1 MYDGGK
7 RHKHTG
13 AAHLIRSNLH
23 RMCASGVLPSWYAEL
38 QHKLVASNRPR
49 YFRLVCICTAT
60 SAFVMGII
68 IGLMIPMYLLPP
80 SAASALLHAAGS
92 RPLNRSSSST
102 VVPPVVLDR
111 TVFDTVS
118 FVPAVQQ
125 PPVAAQPSA
134 ESTAVNSSLIA
145 NGVYWSD
152 TVEMALP
159 QGYDSTSAS
168 EWRKFVRKARVIKME
183 EGCGRMQNRL
193 VTFDNGSTS
202 CCRYRQNVDQIQG
215 EIFGFY
221 LGRYILGLPNL
232 TPTTLSRVKPQSR
245 QWASVKAQVSLA
257 QWATEEKAVVMTKFV
272 PLLLSAYIPTFLRP
286 YDRRLHPPDV
296 QDTPDVDASE
306 LAQWSDLVVF
316 DYLTA
321 NMDRMIN
328 NMYNLQWNPTMM
340 DAPAHNLAKDAST
353 GLLLFLD
360 NESGLLHGYRL
371 LDKYEHYHKSI
382 LNAVCIFRRS
392 TADAIKRL
400 YKQNNVGELLRSAFK
415 SSDPE
420 FVDILPSLPEK
431 NVKILNKRIARVH
444 EQIVKC
450 ESMYKST

>member
-7 RHKHTG
+7 RHKNGSH
-13 AAHLIRSNLH
+13 HLIRANLH
-23 RMCASGVLPSWYAEL
+23 RMCASGVLPSWYADL
-38 QHKLVASNRPR
+38 QHKLVASSRPR
-49 YFRLVCICTAT
+49 VYRFACICAAIAT
-60 SAFVMGII
+60 FIMGLF
-68 IGLMIPMYLLPP
+68 IGLMIPLYLLPP
-80 SAASALLHAAGS
+80 TAVAASPMLS
-92 RPLNRSSSST
+92 ERPPLNLSSST
-102 VVPPVVLDR
+102 VVPPAS
-111 TVFDTVS
+111 FDTVS
-118 FVPAVQQ
+118 FVQQQQQQQQ
-125 PPVAAQPSA
+125 PPPLLPMPSS
-134 ESTAVNSSLIA
+134 STPVNSSLISD
-145 NGVYWSD
+145 GVYWSD
-152 TVEMALP
+152 QVERGLP
-159 QGYDSTSAS
+159 RGYDSGSAAD
-168 EWRKFVRKARVIKME
+168 WRKFVRKARVVKME

-221 LGRYILGLPNL
+221 LGRYVLGLPNL
-232 TPTTLSRVKPQSR
+232 TPTTLSRAKPQSR
-245 QWASVKAQVSLA
+245 QWSSVKAQVSLA
-257 QWATEEKAVVMTKFV
+257 QWVTEDKAVVMTRFV
-272 PLLLSAYIPTFLRP
+272 KNLLPAFIPSFLRP
-286 YDRRLHPPDV
+286 SDRRLHPPDV
-296 QDTPDVDASE
+296 QDSGSDLDVSE

-340 DAPAHNLAKDAST
+340 DAPAHNLAKDQGS

-382 LNAVCIFRRS
+382 LNAVCVFRRS

-415 SSDPE
+415 QFDPE
-420 FVDILPSLPEK
+420 FVDILPTLPEK
-431 NVKILNKRIARVH
+431 NVKMLNQRIARVH
-444 EQIVKC
+444 EQIVRC
-450 ESMYKST
+450 ESMYKSTA